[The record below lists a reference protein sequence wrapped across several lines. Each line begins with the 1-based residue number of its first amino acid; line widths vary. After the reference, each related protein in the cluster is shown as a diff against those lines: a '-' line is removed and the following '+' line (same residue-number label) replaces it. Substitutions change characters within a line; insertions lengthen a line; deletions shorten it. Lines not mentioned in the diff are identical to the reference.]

1 MSIFT
6 KNKYDFILY
15 MPERELNFKKSFATG
30 RFMHRPVNI
39 REIKNIK
46 RPFKSKQILIRI
58 SKFLIFRK
66 LEVKRKKRLYKY

>member
-15 MPERELNFKKSFATG
+15 MAERELNFKKSFATG

-39 REIKNIK
+39 GEIKNIK
-46 RPFKSKQILIRI
+46 RPFKSK
-58 SKFLIFRK
+58 
-66 LEVKRKKRLYKY
+66 